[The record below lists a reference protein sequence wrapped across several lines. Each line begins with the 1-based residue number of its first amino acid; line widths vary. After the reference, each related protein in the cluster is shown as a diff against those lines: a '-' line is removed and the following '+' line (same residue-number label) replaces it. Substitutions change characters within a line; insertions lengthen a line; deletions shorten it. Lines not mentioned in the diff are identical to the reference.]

1 MVQTRRPRRTF
12 RRPSVIPGFG
22 ISFGYTLTCLGL
34 IVLLPLAG
42 LVVKASGLGLSGIWE
57 VATDPRV
64 ASALRI
70 SFGVSRRRRGLS
82 EF

>member
-1 MVQTRRPRRTF
+1 MVETHRPRWTF

-42 LVVKASGLGLSGIWE
+42 IDLGL
-57 VATDPRV
+57 
-64 ASALRI
+64 
-70 SFGVSRRRRGLS
+70 
-82 EF
+82 